1 MLSMRTIALAIMLF
15 CTSGMIYGQSRS
27 TATISPSRRVPF
39 FAVKQRNL
47 IDALLSFGGL
57 EHIPIGIEYI
67 DKAAFQQRIS
77 VEFRERNVK
86 EILDAITHPVGYR
99 WFINGPVVLVTHN
112 GALVGKSNLLN
123 THIPRFQIGETSMHE
138 ASLALSLHLYFVLNP
153 NSGGIAGDS
162 PGGTPAFRVGP
173 FDFKN
178 GNVRDILNQIVRST
192 AMALGSCSNRRGR
205 LGKTSGMGY
214 GRCWSMTG
222 RMPNTAGNYKCGAW
236 VCKLVRVGWRNIAIA
251 RFDPDKGE
259 EKAQS
264 CENA

>member
-1 MLSMRTIALAIMLF
+1 
-15 CTSGMIYGQSRS
+15 MIYGQSRS
-27 TATISPSRRVPF
+27 AVTVSPSRRVPF

-47 IDALLSFGGL
+47 IDALLSFGGQ

-86 EILDAITHPVGYR
+86 EILDAITQPVGYR
-99 WFINGPVVLVTHN
+99 WFIKGPVVLVTHD

-123 THIPRFQIGETSMHE
+123 TRIPQFRIGETSMHE

-162 PGGTPAFRVGP
+162 PGGNLAFRVGP
-173 FDFKN
+173 FDLKN
-178 GNVRDILNQIVRST
+178 TSVRDILIQIVCST

-205 LGKTSGMGY
+205 WGKTLGTGS
-214 GRCWSMTG
+214 GRCWSTTG
-222 RMPNTAGNYKCGAW
+222 RIPNTAGNYKSGAW
-236 VCKLVRVGWRNIAIA
+236 GCKTVRVNWR
-251 RFDPDKGE
+251 
-259 EKAQS
+259 
-264 CENA
+264 